1 MVDVGY
7 ANPHLKL
14 KRISPIFNFYL
25 RQKWQIVMMNMTEE
39 KAVKNLEGKEMIM
52 KGEKKEEVA
61 ILENLG
67 TEKGKPSMY
76 GFVTQLI
83 TLKFIAAWIFC
94 AFIQSLWVN
103 AILKERVLLLFDKVK
118 NKFFSIENVHE

>member
-14 KRISPIFNFYL
+14 KRISLIFNFYL

-76 GFVTQLI
+76 GFVTQL
-83 TLKFIAAWIFC
+83 FNF
-94 AFIQSLWVN
+94 
-103 AILKERVLLLFDKVK
+103 
-118 NKFFSIENVHE
+118 

>member
-1 MVDVGY
+1 
-7 ANPHLKL
+7 
-14 KRISPIFNFYL
+14 
-25 RQKWQIVMMNMTEE
+25 MNMTEE

-83 TLKFIAAWIFC
+83 TFKFIAAWIFC
-94 AFIQSLWVN
+94 AFIQSLKRLSLGQCHFKRESVATFW
-103 AILKERVLLLFDKVK
+103 
-118 NKFFSIENVHE
+118 

>member
-14 KRISPIFNFYL
+14 KRISLIFNFYL

-76 GFVTQLI
+76 GFVT
-83 TLKFIAAWIFC
+83 
-94 AFIQSLWVN
+94 
-103 AILKERVLLLFDKVK
+103 
-118 NKFFSIENVHE
+118 

>member
-14 KRISPIFNFYL
+14 KRISLIFNYYL

-83 TLKFIAAWIFC
+83 T
-94 AFIQSLWVN
+94 
-103 AILKERVLLLFDKVK
+103 
-118 NKFFSIENVHE
+118 

>member
-14 KRISPIFNFYL
+14 KRISLIFNYYL

-76 GFVTQLI
+76 GFVTQL
-83 TLKFIAAWIFC
+83 FNF
-94 AFIQSLWVN
+94 
-103 AILKERVLLLFDKVK
+103 
-118 NKFFSIENVHE
+118 

>member
-14 KRISPIFNFYL
+14 KRIYLIFNFYL

-52 KGEKKEEVA
+52 KGEKKEEVE

-83 TLKFIAAWIFC
+83 T
-94 AFIQSLWVN
+94 
-103 AILKERVLLLFDKVK
+103 
-118 NKFFSIENVHE
+118 

>member
-1 MVDVGY
+1 
-7 ANPHLKL
+7 
-14 KRISPIFNFYL
+14 
-25 RQKWQIVMMNMTEE
+25 MNMTEE
-39 KAVKNLEGKEMIM
+39 KVVKNLEGKEMIM

-83 TLKFIAAWIFC
+83 TFKFIAAWIFC

-118 NKFFSIENVHE
+118 NKFVSIENVHEWKKIEY

>member
-14 KRISPIFNFYL
+14 KRISLIFNFYL

-76 GFVTQLI
+76 GFVTQ
-83 TLKFIAAWIFC
+83 
-94 AFIQSLWVN
+94 
-103 AILKERVLLLFDKVK
+103 
-118 NKFFSIENVHE
+118 